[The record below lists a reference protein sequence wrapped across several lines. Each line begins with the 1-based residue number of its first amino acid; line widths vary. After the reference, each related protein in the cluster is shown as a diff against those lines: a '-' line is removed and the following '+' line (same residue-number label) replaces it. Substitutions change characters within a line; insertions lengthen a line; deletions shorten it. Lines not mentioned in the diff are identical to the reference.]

1 MCSDMII
8 KRYLYLGIIFSR
20 PYLKITWYSY
30 EKFVAEIWVVAKK
43 YRRRT
48 NFSKRASWPR
58 NVRWKN
64 VETAISCLRQFF
76 CIEPGSDQ
84 CLRSATPA
92 NCECEDI
99 LIEDEKHVKNYFRPS
114 VRISFMRMQEEATFR
129 FASVSSLAHT
139 NAKSISKRTPSVV
152 RARNQPK

>member
-1 MCSDMII
+1 MII

-20 PYLKITWYSY
+20 PYLKKLSEIFVY

-48 NFSKRASWPR
+48 NFFKRPSWPR
-58 NVRWKN
+58 TCSEKN
-64 VETAISCLRQFF
+64 VDKQHSCLRQFF

-84 CLRSATPA
+84 CSRNAVPA
-92 NCECEDI
+92 NCECENV

-114 VRISFMRMQEEATFR
+114 VRISFMGMQEEATFR
-129 FASVSSLAHT
+129 FASVSSLTHT